1 MEKKLTFK
9 RGFIVSIDGPAGAGK
24 STVSRQLAE
33 SLGGVLLDTG
43 AMYRAVAYFAIQDG
57 VKLAKDFG
65 RIANGLDFEY
75 KKETGTLSIN
85 GQDLGGKIRSEQ
97 VSSMA
102 SSVSRFKSVR
112 TALTRRQRV
121 LGKKLSKKLP
131 VVMEGRDIGTV
142 VFPEA
147 NYKFFV
153 TASPEVR
160 AERRL
165 AQLKKMGM
173 KGESLKSVL
182 KQQTE
187 RDHQDS
193 HRKLAPLR
201 CPEGAVVVDTSSMG
215 ISQVVH
221 FLTDHIR
228 NVEEMK
234 NRD

>member
-1 MEKKLTFK
+1 MNDKKQLHFK

-43 AMYRAVAYFAIQDG
+43 AMYRAVAYFALQSG

-65 RIANGLDFEY
+65 LIAKGLDFEY
-75 KKETGTLSIN
+75 KKETGILTIN
-85 GQDLGGKIRSEQ
+85 GHDLGGKIRSEA
-97 VSSMA
+97 VSAMA

-112 TALTRRQRV
+112 IALTGRQRA
-121 LGKKLSKKLP
+121 LGKKLSKKFP

-147 NYKFFV
+147 QYKFFV

-160 AERRL
+160 AGRRL
-165 AQLKKMGM
+165 KQLKRMGI
-173 KGESLKSVL
+173 KGESLKTVL
-182 KQQTE
+182 KQQKD
-187 RDHQDS
+187 RDYQDS
-193 HRKLAPLR
+193 NRKLAPLR

-215 ISQVVH
+215 ITQVVH

-234 NRD
+234 N